1 MQWLLE
7 LSPVVPRCERQDEF
21 HCCSFSCLAVN
32 ADCSAVRFNHFFGQC
47 EPKACSSHSVFSLQ
61 PSLIE
66 PVKDVRLILW
76 RDAGEARI
84 RSKLR
89 VIEIEARFHQCPPDV
104 ETVTAPS
111 ALLSRGHMK
120 P

>member
-7 LSPVVPRCERQDEF
+7 LSPVVPRFERQDEF

-32 ADCSAVRFNHFFGQC
+32 TDCSAVRFNHFFGQC
-47 EPKACSSHSVFSLQ
+47 EPKACSSHSVFSLH

-76 RDAGEARI
+76 RDAGPRI
-84 RSKLR
+84 ADRDVDNAFMMVGRQPKLHHR
-89 VIEIEARFHQCPPDV
+89 AVGTILESVGKEI
-104 ETVTAPS
+104 
-111 ALLSRGHMK
+111 
-120 P
+120 